1 MSDKHRIVAAL
12 IALVSGWAAS
22 CATPA
27 WAQNYPVRPIR
38 LVIGLPAGGSTD
50 VMGRIVSAKLSERL
64 GQQVVVDNRP
74 VRAASSASSSSSIR
88 SPTATP

>member
-1 MSDKHRIVAAL
+1 MRDRYRAVGAL
-12 IALVSGWAAS
+12 IALASGWVTS

-38 LVIGLPAGGSTD
+38 MVIGLPAGGSTD

-74 VRAASSASSSSSIR
+74 GASGIIGIQLVVN
-88 SPTATP
+88 